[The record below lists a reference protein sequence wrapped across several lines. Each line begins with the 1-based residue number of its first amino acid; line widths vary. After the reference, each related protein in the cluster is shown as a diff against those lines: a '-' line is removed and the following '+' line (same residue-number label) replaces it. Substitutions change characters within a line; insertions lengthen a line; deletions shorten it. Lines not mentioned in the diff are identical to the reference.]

1 MEPTNLEKK
10 ISQKI
15 SENKL
20 YNENILKTRHAFDE
34 VLFDGNVIVRLIKV
48 TKSVSDLDD
57 RKFKTYETEGGKV
70 GTKVDD
76 YQYTTMGVVIKKPTQ
91 DYIDNIDNA
100 ITKWRYN
107 ALVEGET
114 IVLLNPGLTNSS
126 SIAYF
131 PDRNEVVHEFEGYVS
146 VSLGMIQSI
155 KNTKNEL

>member
-1 MEPTNLEKK
+1 METNLERK

-15 SENKL
+15 LE
-20 YNENILKTRHAFDE
+20 NENYNNTILESRHAFDE
-34 VLFDGNVIVRLIKV
+34 NMFDGNVIVRLLKV
-48 TKSVSDLDD
+48 TKFVSDLDD
-57 RKFKTYETEGGKV
+57 RKFKTYETEGGKI

-76 YQYTTMGVVIKKPTQ
+76 YQYTTMGIVIKKPSQ
-91 DYIDNIDNA
+91 DYIDKIDND

-107 ALVEGET
+107 NLVEGKT

-126 SIAYF
+126 TIAYF

-155 KNTKNEL
+155 KNNA